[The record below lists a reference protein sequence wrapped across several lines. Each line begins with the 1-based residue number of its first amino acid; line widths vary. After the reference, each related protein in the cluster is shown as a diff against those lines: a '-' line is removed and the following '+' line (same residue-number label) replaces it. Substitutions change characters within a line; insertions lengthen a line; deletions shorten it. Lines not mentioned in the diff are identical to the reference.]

1 MCLQCHKT
9 GEASKANPNHLPSH
23 SYYVLDDLSFPL
35 ISKDWSAKEEL
46 LLLQGI
52 MKCGLGNWA
61 DISNQFVE
69 KKSAKDCEEH
79 YFTFYYKCKDDYL
92 PRKEHFIV
100 RGPKQLMPDG
110 TFQVSID
117 EDRHIRNLN
126 LVKEHQAK
134 KQAEALEELAAYAPQ
149 APPQN
154 IE

>member
-1 MCLQCHKT
+1 MKQSVKIKCFECFNPPIIMCLQCHRT
-9 GEASKANPNHLPSH
+9 GEASKSNPNHLPSH

-69 KKSAKDCEEH
+69 KKSAKECEEH
-79 YFTFYYKCKDDYL
+79 YFTFYYKSKDDYL

-110 TFQVSID
+110 TF
-117 EDRHIRNLN
+117 
-126 LVKEHQAK
+126 
-134 KQAEALEELAAYAPQ
+134 
-149 APPQN
+149 
-154 IE
+154 